1 MKMEEICVK
10 KISVIMPAYNVQPY
24 IGRCLKSLEA
34 QCFKDFEVIVV
45 NDGSTDGTEEIILNS
60 MLTT

>member
-45 NDGSTDGTEEIILNS
+45 NDGSTERKKLF
-60 MLTT
+60 